1 MLGTWDVNHGRQYVR
16 WVARFALALALAIG
30 VLALSGSTP
39 GPSAAEIEAF
49 RAVYVAA
56 ELSGRDPDAA
66 LRKAQFRTGIL
77 VRDLGMERSEA
88 AAEVARSLI
97 LRIDRLCGG

>member
-1 MLGTWDVNHGRQYVR
+1 M
-16 WVARFALALALAIG
+16 
-30 VLALSGSTP
+30 
-39 GPSAAEIEAF
+39 EAF

-66 LRKAQFRTGIL
+66 LGKAQFRTGIL